1 MDRTPTHGTLWSPQ
15 DAIAF
20 LRAEEASGTTQWR
33 QLCLRL
39 AANAYGYAASNQPD
53 VQRDG
58 DHDVADFW
66 QHTKP
71 RFKHEGDRKP
81 PLGAL
86 AIWGNPGR
94 FGHIAVVVRSDAG
107 GVVTLANDDV
117 GASGRVRALSLRAVE
132 DTLNLRYLGWVEPC
146 FPHASVGNPKGLPPG
161 KAPVTVHRRALFLG
175 NTDSES
181 VRHLQRRLRTVLGI
195 RLASTGTYDAATRK
209 AVRAFQRDCC
219 RFTGSGADGLIW
231 DRESQSGGE
240 QTCRLLFPRQR
251 FTVRSGAVPD
261 SDRRIVIPPDTQAH
275 PTPTGTA
282 TVPGAATIP
291 ADDEAPGPVKPRV
304 DLRKLVPGQRNASVR
319 HLQARLNQV
328 ADAGLAENGRYD
340 DATVAAV
347 RAWQT
352 RIGDGAFADGRL
364 GPRQFA
370 RLFPLRRYRRVGGP
384 PERLTLSRK
393 GQDFIVEFEGFS
405 ATLYNDQAGHCTIGV
420 GHLVHHGA
428 CRPAEGGLEKGIT
441 RTKALALML
450 KDASTKIDCVS
461 ANVKVPLNQA
471 QFDALVSFTF
481 NVGEGAFES
490 STLLKRLNKGDFAG
504 VPEELARWN
513 KVTINGRKVASK
525 GLTRRRSREARLF
538 ATGKYTA

>member
-1 MDRTPTHGTLWSPQ
+1 MNWTPTHGTIWSPR
-15 DAIAF
+15 DAVAF
-20 LRAEEASGTTQWR
+20 LRAEQASGTTQWR
-33 QLCLRL
+33 QFCLRL
-39 AANAYGYAASNQPD
+39 AANAYGFASSNQPD

-58 DHDVADFW
+58 DHDVADYW
-66 QHTKP
+66 EQVRP
-71 RFKHEGDRKP
+71 RFKHEGDRRP
-81 PLGAL
+81 PVGAL

-107 GVVTLANDDV
+107 GVVALANDDV
-117 GASGRVRALSLRAVE
+117 GANGRVRPLSLAAIE
-132 DTLNLRYLGWVEPC
+132 DTLNLRYLGWVEPT
-146 FPHASVGNPKGLPPG
+146 FPHAVGRNPKGLPPG
-161 KAPVTVHRRALFLG
+161 KTTLTVHRRALFLG

-181 VRHLQRRLRTVLGI
+181 VRILQRRLRSVLGTS
-195 RLASTGTYDAATRK
+195 LPVTGSYDARTRK

-219 RFTGSGADGLIW
+219 RFTGSGADGLLW
-231 DRESQSGGE
+231 DRETQSGGE
-240 QTCRLLFPRQR
+240 QTCRLLFPKQR
-251 FTVRSGAVPD
+251 FVVRNGRVPD
-261 SDRRIVIPPDTQAH
+261 SDRRIVIPPDTQTH

-282 TVPGAATIP
+282 TVPGSSTIP
-291 ADDEAPGPVKPRV
+291 AEDDAPGPVKPRV
-304 DLRKLVPGQRNASVR
+304 DLRRLVPGQRNASVR

-328 ADAGLAENGRYD
+328 ADAGLVVNGRYD
-340 DATVAAV
+340 AATVAAV

-352 RIGDGAFADGRL
+352 SIGDGEFADGRL

-370 RLFPLRRYRRVGGP
+370 KLFPLRRFRRVGGP
-384 PERLTLSRK
+384 PERLTLSRR

-428 CRPAEGGLEKGIT
+428 CRPNEGGLEKGIT
-441 RTKALALML
+441 RTRALQLML
-450 KDASTKIDCVS
+450 KDASTKIDCVA

-513 KVTINGRKVASK
+513 KVTVNGRKVASK
-525 GLTRRRSREARLF
+525 GLTRRRAREAKLF
-538 ATGKYTA
+538 STGVYTA